1 MGSRRASVTAVAAVV
16 GVVLATVLVT
26 WAASIG
32 PGGVLTGDGPSAH
45 LLEPTTSD
53 VTEEVTPGPPGAAPE
68 DRRREE
74 PAGDHPVLTALAI
87 VVEVGLG
94 LLLLHLLYRG
104 GGWLIGEILARRRPH
119 PRRTPMAFEVLDP
132 DLRVLEEIHRGAAEQ
147 RAALLTGDPRNG
159 IVACWDRFERRAAA
173 AGMSRH
179 EWETSSEF
187 TLRVLD
193 AVVTDTSA
201 VERLAVLYREARF
214 SDHPVAEESR
224 AAALEALDAI
234 HESLNVPTGGGS

>member
-1 MGSRRASVTAVAAVV
+1 MGSRRASVTAVLAVA
-16 GVVLATVLVT
+16 GVVLTTLLVT

-45 LLEPTTSD
+45 LFAPTPSEE
-53 VTEEVTPGPPGAAPE
+53 TEEVAPGPPGAAPE
-68 DRRREE
+68 ERRRDEA
-74 PAGDHPVLTALAI
+74 AGDHPVLMAVAI
-87 VVEVGLG
+87 AVEVGLG

-104 GGWLIGEILARRRPH
+104 ARRLREELLARRRTH
-119 PRRTPMAFEVLDP
+119 PRRTPMAFDVLDP
-132 DLRVLEEIHRGAAEQ
+132 DLRVRDEISQDAVEQ

-193 AVVTDTSA
+193 TVVTDTAA

-214 SDHPVAEESR
+214 SDHPVGEER
-224 AAALEALDAI
+224 RLAALEALDAI
-234 HESLNVPTGGGS
+234 HESLTASAGAES